1 MRNVKLDPPE
11 KHDAYVK
18 AIKANKFEMIALPES
33 LPPLVAKPQGP
44 FRDPLDVRKQR
55 YRPFSPSL
63 RVETEY
69 ESLSFARKEMKNKEW
84 TERLHDEM

>member
-1 MRNVKLDPPE
+1 ML
-11 KHDAYVK
+11 
-18 AIKANKFEMIALPES
+18 
-33 LPPLVAKPQGP
+33 KPKGP

-69 ESLSFARKEMKNKEW
+69 ETLDIARKKMKDKEW
-84 TERLHDEM
+84 TERIHDKM